1 MALTKLNTRSLQD
14 NAITTA
20 KIATSVATD
29 YSTISSDGHIQTVT
43 AKLIPTIVA
52 ITTDAEAA
60 TGLQC
65 DITPKLANSKIVLQ
79 LGGGQQTY
87 GQSGRDMVAAWYGSF
102 PSTATPTFLKYLG
115 GINQTS
121 NYHGS
126 WSGLWMHNPSYTV
139 GQTLR
144 YYIYCRNRG
153 GSGTVYF
160 HYNTGGIAGD
170 IGFTVTEIKA

>member
-1 MALTKLNTRSLQD
+1 MALTKLNTRSLPD

-20 KIATSVATD
+20 KIATSVSTD
-29 YSTISSDGHIQTVT
+29 YSTVASDGHIQTVT
-43 AKLIPTIVA
+43 AIMVPTRVA
-52 ITTDAEAA
+52 ISTDGDSA

-65 DITPKLANSKIVLQ
+65 DITPKLANSRIVLQ

-87 GQSGRDMVAAWYGSF
+87 GNGDKDMVASWYGSF
-102 PSTATPTFLKYLG
+102 PSSASPTFLKYLG
-115 GINQTS
+115 GIRQSST
-121 NYHGS
+121 YHGA
-126 WSGLWMHNPSYTV
+126 WSGLWTHTPSYTL

-153 GSGTVYF
+153 GVGTVYF
-160 HYNTGGIAGD
+160 HYDTGGIAGD

>member
-1 MALTKLNTRSLQD
+1 MALTKLNTRSLPD
-14 NAITTA
+14 NAVTTS
-20 KIATSVATD
+20 KISSTVATD
-29 YSTISSDGHIQTVT
+29 YSTIASKGHIQTVT
-43 AKLIPTIVA
+43 AKLTPQVVA

-65 DITPKLANSKIVLQ
+65 DITPKIANSTIVLQ

-87 GQSGRDMVAAWYGSF
+87 SSGGVDMVAAWYGSF

-115 GINQTS
+115 GANQNST
-121 NYHGS
+121 YHLS
-126 WSGLWMHNPSYTV
+126 WSGLWSHEPTYTL

-144 YYIYCRNRG
+144 YYVYCRNRG
-153 GSGTVYF
+153 PGATVYF

-170 IGFTVTEIKA
+170 IGFKVTEIKA

>member
-1 MALTKLNTRSLQD
+1 MALTKLNTKGLAD
-14 NAITTA
+14 NAVTSA
-20 KIATSVATD
+20 KINSAVATD
-29 YSTISSDGHIQTVT
+29 YATVASDQQVQTVT
-43 AKLIPTIVA
+43 AIMPKTIIA
-52 ITTDAEAA
+52 ITTDADAA
-60 TGLQC
+60 TGLYC
-65 DITPKLANSKIVLQ
+65 DITPKLSGSKIVLQ

-87 GQSGRDMVAAWYGSF
+87 GDGGRDMVASYYGSF

-115 GINQTS
+115 GAHQNST
-121 NYHGS
+121 YHLS
-126 WSGLWMHNPSYTV
+126 WSGLWIHSPTYTL